1 MNFIIQQRF
10 AMMIN
15 KPEQICMI
23 KTMKL
28 RKRWF
33 WYEKHMLKFLNKSIK
48 QSVIDIMWLEGLMK

>member
-1 MNFIIQQRF
+1 VNFIIQQRF

-33 WYEKHMLKFLNKSIK
+33 WYENHMLKLLNKSIK

>member
-28 RKRWF
+28 RKHWV
-33 WYEKHMLKFLNKSIK
+33 WYEKHMLKFINDSILQTIK
-48 QSVIDIMWLEGLMK
+48 DVLWIERLMK